1 MKKINLVTLFLLAL
15 FISSTSYSQI
25 KIKYK
30 IGNEIVTNIDILNE
44 KNYLIFLRPDL
55 VKLSNNELMNIS
67 ENSLIREIIKKKELN
82 KIFGNIN
89 KLELEEEIK
98 KNLFN
103 YKNVKNKDELITL
116 MNKHNI
122 KYKNVIS
129 KIKYEGLWNELIF
142 KKYGSLVNVNK
153 EKLRKDLIKKISS
166 AKKYEYR
173 LSEILFE
180 VNKNETFKQKYNEIL
195 KYAKINDFKSAATK
209 YSISNSSNKGGQI
222 GWIKE
227 TMLSEEL
234 IEKLERTKI
243 GQITVP
249 TKYPN
254 GYLILMINEKK
265 EMKQIINIE
274 EELKDIVQFEKNKQ
288 LNQFSLLFF
297 KKLKQNTTI
306 NEY

>member
-249 TKYPN
+249 TNYPN

>member
-1 MKKINLVTLFLLAL
+1 MKKIKLVALFLLAV

-44 KNYLIFLRPDL
+44 KNYLIFLRPEL
-55 VKLSNNELMNIS
+55 VKLSKKELMNIS
-67 ENSLIREIIKKKELN
+67 ENSLIREIIKKRELN

-98 KNLFN
+98 TNLFN

-122 KYKNVIS
+122 KYKNVIN

-227 TMLSEEL
+227 TMLSEDL
-234 IEKLERTKI
+234 IEKIESAKI